1 MAAEIWASTY
11 SSVAM
16 LLLFKVNV
24 PVTLMSVTV
33 IADIAVLDT
42 DNVPVRF
49 KSETVIASATKFV
62 MSNVAEPLTVMSP
75 NVAVLADNVTKS
87 PLFLDMVL
95 LVIPAS
101 STWEWPL
108 DANALRAFSS
118 PVMSDMPC
126 ECETEAKL
134 LVAA

>member
-1 MAAEIWASTY
+1 
-11 SSVAM
+11 M

-49 KSETVIASATKFV
+49 KSETVMASATRFV
-62 MSNVAEPLTVMSP
+62 MSNVAEPLTVIVSK
-75 NVAVLADNVTKS
+75 VAVLAERVTKFPMS
-87 PLFLDMVL
+87 LSMVL

-101 STWEWPL
+101 ST
-108 DANALRAFSS
+108 
-118 PVMSDMPC
+118 C
-126 ECETEAKL
+126 E
-134 LVAA
+134 